1 MIPAIIIKS
10 LLSWYHENAR
20 DLPWRNIRDP
30 YKIWLSEIILQQTRV
45 NQGLPYYLNF
55 LKKFPSLES
64 LALAPENEVL
74 RQWQGL
80 GYYSRARNV
89 HKCAKVVHEEFN
101 GIFPNSY
108 DALLKLP
115 GIGPYTAAA
124 IAAFAF
130 LEPVAAVDGNAI
142 RVFSRFFGISE
153 DTSKNSTVNNIR
165 NLANESISRKHPDIY
180 NQAIMELGATV
191 CLPRNPICSDC
202 PLASGCYA
210 LLKGVQD
217 QLPAKNN
224 KIKSRQR
231 HFNYIVLRKGE
242 TFAMFERNHK
252 DIWNGL
258 YDFYLL
264 ESDRLLEPED
274 ITDPFISDTLSE
286 GGKIDMIRDE
296 KKHILSH
303 QVIYARFFEVS
314 IPENVLKEDRYESP
328 KLNFYS
334 KKEILDLPKPVLVN
348 NFLNYY
354 FDNKDKHSG
363 KKSY

>member
-10 LLSWYHENAR
+10 LLRWYNQNAR

-45 NQGLPYYLNF
+45 NQGLPYFLNF
-55 LKKFPSLES
+55 LKKFPTLES
-64 LALAPENEVL
+64 LASASENEVL

-80 GYYSRARNV
+80 GYYSRARNI
-89 HKCAKVVHEEFN
+89 HKCSRVVHEEFN

-108 DALLKLP
+108 DVLLKLP

-142 RVFSRFFGISE
+142 RVYSRLFGIKE
-153 DTSKNSTVNNIR
+153 DTSKNSTVSSIR
-165 NLANESISRKHPDIY
+165 KLANESISRKHPDIY

-191 CLPRNPICSDC
+191 CLPKNPNCPAC
-202 PLASGCYA
+202 PLSSGCYA

-217 QLPAKNN
+217 QLPVKKN
-224 KIKSRQR
+224 KLKSRPR
-231 HFNYIVLRKGE
+231 HFNYIILRKGK

-252 DIWNGL
+252 DIWKGL

-264 ESDRLLEPED
+264 ESDRLLEPEE
-274 ITDPFISDTLSE
+274 ITDPFISEALIE
-286 GGKIDMIRDE
+286 GGKIDMVADE
-296 KKHILSH
+296 KKHVLSH
-303 QVIYARFFEVS
+303 QVIYSRFFEVS
-314 IPENVLKEDRYESP
+314 IPENLLKEDMYENH

-334 KKEILDLPKPVLVN
+334 KKEILDLPKSVLVN

-354 FDNKDKHSG
+354 FDNMDKRRG
-363 KKSY
+363 KNSY